1 MAESGGGGVSV
12 EQALNAGGIVM
23 VLNDWNVDHVVIGG
37 AAAHAHGTNRQ
48 PSDLDVVIRL
58 ADDNLDN
65 AVGALR
71 ELRAEPHFPGITAE
85 ERAMLPPSR
94 LTAEILEISLISTW
108 MTSQGPLDLFDGILA
123 RNGRTRD
130 YHALHAGA
138 VRGRIG
144 GIPTAIAGIDA
155 LIESKLAVGRPKD
168 HDDVAEL
175 RRVVIERA
183 QQRHRESPSRGLGV
197 ERAQPV
203 EIGR

>member
-1 MAESGGGGVSV
+1 MSV
-12 EQALNAGGIVM
+12 ERELNAGGIVM

-37 AAAHAHGTNRQ
+37 AAAHAHGTTRQ

-58 ADDNLDN
+58 ADDNLNN
-65 AVGALR
+65 AVDALR

-94 LTAEILEISLISTW
+94 LTAEILKISLISTW

-138 VRGRIG
+138 MRGRIG
-144 GIPTAIAGIDA
+144 GIPTAIAAIDA
-155 LIESKLAVGRPKD
+155 LIESKLAAGRPKD

-175 RRVVIERA
+175 RRTVIDRA
-183 QQRHRESPSRGLGV
+183 QLRFTAKSAPTMAL
-197 ERAQPV
+197 ERPQAL
-203 EIGR
+203 EIG